1 MASRHRS
8 YNRLARTNQRLRLRL
23 AAAEQALATLS
34 TAKAEYESEGNLQAL
49 FDLIPIGIS
58 ILNTERKIVFV
69 NPALEQILDIRHA
82 ELVAG
87 GYRTRRYLRS
97 DGTPMPIEEFASMR
111 AIKEQR
117 AVYAVETGIVKEDG
131 QVVWVNVSAVPVP
144 FHDWSVIVVTA
155 DITKRKQAE
164 EALRANQQNLESLI
178 ENTDGS
184 IWSVDT
190 AYQLIV
196 GNRLY
201 HDNVRAAL
209 GRPQIQGESVLAP
222 ELPQAALA
230 EWRIYYDR
238 AIQSGTFSIEAA
250 TRFTQEPH
258 ILEYRF
264 SPIKNTFADVVGVT
278 VFGRDITERK
288 QAEAA
293 LHRTLAKLAA
303 SNADL
308 DRQTHEL
315 QASELRL
322 RALLAEKEVLLKE
335 IHHRVKNNLQVVM
348 SLLRLQ
354 SRQIADVQ
362 AMSALRDSRQ
372 RVEVMALVHE
382 LLYRT
387 NNVARINAEHY
398 FRQLGSQLIR
408 IYEMKPGQIT
418 VTVTATGLSL
428 SLDQAVPCGLIISE
442 LLSTSLK
449 YAFPGG
455 QRGVI
460 GITLHATSP
469 DTLTLKVWDTGV
481 GLAPNAELA
490 RSSSLGMT
498 LVQDLVRQ
506 LHGTAVTTNEGGIS
520 TTITFPLATT
530 DA

>member
-1 MASRHRS
+1 MTSKHRS
-8 YNRLARTNQRLRLRL
+8 HNRLARTNQRLRLRL
-23 AAAEQALATLS
+23 AAAEQALAALP
-34 TAKAEYESEGNLQAL
+34 TAKDKHKSEGKLQAL
-49 FDLIPIGIS
+49 FDLIPVGIS
-58 ILNTERKIVFV
+58 ILDAERKLVFI
-69 NPALEQILDIRHA
+69 NPALEQILAIRHA

-87 GYRTRRYLRS
+87 GYRTRRYLRP
-97 DGTPMPIEEFASMR
+97 DGTPMPAEEFASAR

-117 AVYAVETGIVKEDG
+117 AVYAVETGIEKEDG
-131 QVVWVNVSAVPVP
+131 QIVWVNVSAVPVP
-144 FHDWSVIVVTA
+144 FHDWSVIVVTT
-155 DITKRKQAE
+155 DITKRKAAE
-164 EALRANQQNLESLI
+164 EALRASQQSLESLI

-201 HDNVRAAL
+201 HANVRAAL

-238 AIQSGTFSIEAA
+238 AIQNGRFSIEAA
-250 TRFTQEPH
+250 TRFMQEPH
-258 ILEYRF
+258 IVEYRF

-288 QAEAA
+288 QAEEA
-293 LHRTLAKLAA
+293 LRRTLAELAA

-387 NNVARINAEHY
+387 NNVARINAEPY

-408 IYEMKPGQIT
+408 IYEMKPDQIT
-418 VTVTATGLSL
+418 VTVTATGLHL
-428 SLDQAVPCGLIISE
+428 SLDQAMPCGLIISE
-442 LLSTSLK
+442 LLSNSLK
-449 YAFPGG
+449 SAFPDG

-469 DTLTLKVWDTGV
+469 DMLTLKVWDTGV
-481 GLAPNAELA
+481 GLAPTAELA
-490 RSSSLGMT
+490 RPLSLGMT
-498 LVQDLVRQ
+498 LVQDLARQ
-506 LHGTAVTTNEGGIS
+506 LHGTAVTTSESGVT
-520 TTITFPLATT
+520 TTITFPLR
-530 DA
+530 DS